1 MLFRSSR
8 FQRRSRRTCPGL
20 LAVEAGAVAV
30 AVVAVAEHAVVAVVG
45 VLVVVAA
52 VAVGVVRRG
61 NNQLD
66 LQRDW

>member
-1 MLFRSSR
+1 MN
-8 FQRRSRRTCPGL
+8 L
-20 LAVEAGAVAV
+20 LILANEGIRNANIWYPTIL
-30 AVVAVAEHAVVAVVG
+30 G

-52 VAVGVVRRG
+52 VAVGVVQRG

>member
-1 MLFRSSR
+1 MPAQAEAR
-8 FQRRSRRTCPGL
+8 
-20 LAVEAGAVAV
+20 AVL
-30 AVVAVAEHAVVAVVG
+30 AVAEHAVVAVVG

-52 VAVGVVRRG
+52 VAVGVVQRG